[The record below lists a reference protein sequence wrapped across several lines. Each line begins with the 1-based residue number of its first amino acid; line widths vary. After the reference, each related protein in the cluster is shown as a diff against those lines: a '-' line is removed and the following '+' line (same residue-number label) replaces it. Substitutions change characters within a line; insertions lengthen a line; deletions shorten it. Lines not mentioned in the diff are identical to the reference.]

1 MPHRMRSRMDAR
13 SEQSA
18 KSFCFHGSSLICFR
32 RVCSALVWTP
42 CRDSGYNVSMGGFFA
57 LIVFERVHGPP
68 VEAVGMAF
76 SFGVS
81 FVVNQYCTYV
91 QK

>member
-76 SFGVS
+76 SPCE
-81 FVVNQYCTYV
+81 FVVRI
-91 QK
+91 